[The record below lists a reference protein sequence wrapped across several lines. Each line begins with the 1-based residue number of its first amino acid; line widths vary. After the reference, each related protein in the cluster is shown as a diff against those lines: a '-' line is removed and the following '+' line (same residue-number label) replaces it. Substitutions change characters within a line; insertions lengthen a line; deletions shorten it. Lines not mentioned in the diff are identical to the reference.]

1 MGPKKEI
8 HEKDVYIGPVI
19 EQYFYFQFFRN
30 VNKND
35 KKLSVINYI
44 KNKYKVFLHILLNR
58 IIIVKKFDNTENFN
72 NSVNIIRN
80 DLLTIYNRGIPI
92 WNILLDHGFKDSRDV
107 FPAKQYKLKAES
119 YLVKGIIK
127 YKDETSEDGKMIEYE
142 FEKDKFY
149 FFTPG
154 CDQNCDIIKK
164 IMFEEAQ
171 IKMKSNITNDMMNI
185 KTESKYAAIS

>member
-1 MGPKKEI
+1 M
-8 HEKDVYIGPVI
+8 
-19 EQYFYFQFFRN
+19 
-30 VNKND
+30 
-35 KKLSVINYI
+35 
-44 KNKYKVFLHILLNR
+44 
-58 IIIVKKFDNTENFN
+58 T
-72 NSVNIIRN
+72 
-80 DLLTIYNRGIPI
+80 
-92 WNILLDHGFKDSRDV
+92 
-107 FPAKQYKLKAES
+107 KLKERKCKPCNGEVPPMAKEEAIEM
-119 YLVKGIIK
+119 LKQIDGW
-127 YKDETSEDGKMIEYE
+127 DLSEDGKMIEYE